1 MSPGEIIYTISLLIA
16 LIAVYLMVLIIT
28 MNRNIKKVVQIFEE
42 KNALSAKTAISFTEL
57 NIQEQGIIER
67 AIKKRDNRSQALKF
81 LLDGGV
87 VIITGDERYYLNKKK
102 MIEFKKRLNFIGRLM
117 VPDIDN

>member
-1 MSPGEIIYTISLLIA
+1 MSPGEIIYSIGLLIT
-16 LIAVYLMVLIIT
+16 LIVIYLMVLVIT

-42 KNALSAKTAISFTEL
+42 KNALSAKTAISYTDL
-57 NIQEQGIIER
+57 NIQKQGIIER
-67 AIKKRDNRSQALKF
+67 AIKKRDNRIHALKF

-102 MIEFKKRLNFIGRLM
+102 MTEFKKRLNFIGRMM

>member
-42 KNALSAKTAISFTEL
+42 KNALSAKTAISYTEL

-102 MIEFKKRLNFIGRLM
+102 MIEFKKRLNFIGRMM

>member
-1 MSPGEIIYTISLLIA
+1 MSPGEIIYSIGLLIA